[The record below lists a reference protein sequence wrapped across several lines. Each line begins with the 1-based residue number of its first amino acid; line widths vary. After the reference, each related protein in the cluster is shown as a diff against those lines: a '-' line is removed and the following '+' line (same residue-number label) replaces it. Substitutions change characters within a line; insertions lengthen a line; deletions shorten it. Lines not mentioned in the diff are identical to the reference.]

1 MGFLDPNIFDNNPQE
16 QIDSIILKGKQS
28 AMKVEEIINQEVSEW
43 EQSEKRK
50 WMLIGERYYRNKTDI
65 LDRERKAVGPSGSL
79 EPVPNLANNKLANAF
94 TRKLVDQKVGYL
106 LGKPLSVQTD
116 KDEYADALNVFF
128 DKAMMRRLQSLGKEA
143 VNKGIAW
150 LHPYYDE
157 NGVLSFKKMRSEEII
172 PLWRDAAHTIL
183 DAVIRVYEVE
193 EFEGTQRKT
202 IKKFEWWDTNGV
214 RRFTNSNAGFVPDVE
229 AGEIGG
235 HFSVISGGKEIQM
248 SWQRVPF
255 IAFKYNEEEQPLIEI
270 IKSLVDDYDN
280 RKSDNA
286 NNLEDLPNSI
296 YVVKNY
302 DGTNAAEFRKNIATY
317 RTAFV
322 SGDGGLDSVGIEIDT
337 EAFRTHMEM
346 ARKDIFEFGR
356 GVLFDVDKFSSAPS
370 GEALKYMYADL
381 DMDANMMETE
391 FQASLEQLRWF
402 IDVHLD
408 NATGNDYSK
417 ERVDFIFNR
426 DMIVNES
433 QVITDIRNSM
443 GILSEETLVANHPW
457 VTDVQDEMD
466 RKEKQLD
473 RQLEDLPTYGMLGN
487 ESDPGAQGTN
497 RDETE

>member
-1 MGFLDPNIFDNNPQE
+1 MGFLDLNIFDYNQQE

-28 AMKVEEIINQEVSEW
+28 AMKVEDIINQEVSEW
-43 EQSEKRK
+43 ESSEKRK

-65 LDRERKAVGPSGSL
+65 LERERKAVGESGAL
-79 EPVPNLANNKLANAF
+79 EPVANLANNKLANAF

-116 KDEYADALNVFF
+116 KEEYAKVLTSYF

-157 NGVLSFKKMRSEEII
+157 NGLLSFKKMRSEEII
-172 PLWRDAAHTIL
+172 PLWRDAAHTVL
-183 DAVIRVYEVE
+183 DAVIRVYEVV
-193 EFEGTQRKT
+193 EFEGTQKKT
-202 IKKFEWWDTNGV
+202 IKKYEWWDTNGV

-229 AGEIGG
+229 AGEAGG

-296 YVVKNY
+296 YKVKNY
-302 DGTNAAEFRKNIATY
+302 SATDAGSFRKNIAQY
-317 RTAFV
+317 RVVFT
-322 SGDGGLDSVGIEIDT
+322 SDDGDVDTVNMEINT
-337 EAFRTHMEM
+337 EAYKTHMEM
-346 ARKDIFEFGR
+346 ARKDIYEFGR
-356 GVLFDVDKFSSAPS
+356 GVDTQADNFGGDKS
-370 GEALKYMYADL
+370 GVALRFLYADL
-381 DMDANMMETE
+381 DMDANLMETE

-402 IDVHLD
+402 IDTHIYNTSKV
-408 NATGNDYSK
+408 DYSK
-417 ERVDFIFNR
+417 EQVDFIFNR
-426 DMIVNES
+426 DMIINEA
-433 QVITDIRNSM
+433 QVIEDIKNSV
-443 GILSEETLVANHPW
+443 GILSQETLVAQHPY
-457 VTDVQDEMD
+457 VTDAQ
-466 RKEKQLD
+466 KELERIQEESSRDLRELD
-473 RQLEDLPTYGMLGN
+473 PYNNLGPEDPADNGEEG
-487 ESDPGAQGTN
+487 SA
-497 RDETE
+497 